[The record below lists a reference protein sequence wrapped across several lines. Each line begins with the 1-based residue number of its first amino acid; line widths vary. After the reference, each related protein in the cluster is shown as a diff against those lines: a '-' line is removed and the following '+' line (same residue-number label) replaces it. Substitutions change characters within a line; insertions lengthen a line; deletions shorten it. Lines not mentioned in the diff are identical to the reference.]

1 MVALYY
7 NKAKGEAMKKLHM
20 ISPEGTN
27 DVLFGQCLRRREV
40 EKNINEVFKRRGY
53 NEVIT
58 PGIEYFDLFN
68 PSIPQTQMYTTT
80 DNKGRLVVLRP
91 DLTLPIARLTAAKL
105 QNLALPIRLYYNETI
120 FRKRAEHSGRN
131 VEIAQSGVE
140 VLGADGIRADLE
152 VINTALTALA
162 SSVKSFRIEIGHAG
176 IFKKLADGMNISAET
191 KEKIRTIIESKNYSA
206 LDDILKNIEDSPYK
220 SAMAKL
226 PRLFGGEEVFETAKN
241 TCPDKEIEAILNY
254 ISSLYNALCKMG
266 LKDKIMLDFALVQR
280 NDYYTGVVFS
290 AYADG
295 IGDAVLN
302 GGRYNNLFEKF
313 NMDMPA
319 IGFAINISD
328 IANLYSLNSTDK
340 IKEKTL
346 IYGEDNY
353 ETDALIL
360 LNKLTK
366 EGKNCEIALFDTL
379 EENIA
384 YGKNT
389 NFNELIVVANEITYM
404 NLGDDDT

>member
-1 MVALYY
+1 MVTLYY
-7 NKAKGEAMKKLHM
+7 DKLGGGTMKKLHM

-40 EKNINEVFKRRGY
+40 EKNINEVFKLYGY

-58 PGIEYFDLFN
+58 PGIEYFDLFS

-91 DLTLPIARLTAAKL
+91 DITLPIARLTAAKL
-105 QNLALPIRLYYNETI
+105 QNLALPIRLFYNQTI

-152 VINTALTALA
+152 LINTALTALS
-162 SSVKSFRIEIGHAG
+162 SSVKNFRVEIGHAG
-176 IFKKLADGMNISAET
+176 IFKKLADGMKIDADVR
-191 KEKIRTIIESKNYSA
+191 EKIRAVIESKNYSA

-220 SAMAKL
+220 NAVAKL

-241 TCPDKEIEAILNY
+241 ICPSEEIEEILNY
-254 ISSLYNALCKMG
+254 IQSLYKALCKMG
-266 LKDKIMLDFALVQR
+266 LEDKIMLDFALVQR

-290 AYADG
+290 AYVDG

-328 IANLYSLNSTDK
+328 IANVYCVNGAEK
-340 IKEKTL
+340 AVKKTL
-346 IYGEDNY
+346 IFGKEGY

-360 LNKLTK
+360 LNELTK
-366 EGKNCEIALFDTL
+366 KGNSCEIALFDTI
-379 EENIA
+379 EENTA
-384 YGKNT
+384 YAKST
-389 NFNELIVVANEITYM
+389 KFSEIIVVAEKTTHI
-404 NLGDDDT
+404 NLGGDDS